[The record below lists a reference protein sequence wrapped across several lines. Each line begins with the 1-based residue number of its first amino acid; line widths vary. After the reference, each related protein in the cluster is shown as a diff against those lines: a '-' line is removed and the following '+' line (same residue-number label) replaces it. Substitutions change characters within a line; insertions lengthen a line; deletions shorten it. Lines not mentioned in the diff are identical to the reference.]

1 MRHRPLLV
9 WTAAF
14 AAGVGLC
21 AEGWLPTALAFGL
34 AALGLALLAVG
45 RAPLFFA
52 GGLALLGLSAGAVR
66 LTAFQ
71 SVPASDVSHWAD
83 QPAPLTLT
91 GTVRSDPE
99 ARRGGRL
106 TFFLSAD
113 SVTVR
118 RQTASVTGDVSVS
131 LGPDAARGL
140 ALDYGDRVR
149 LDGTLETPSG
159 ATNPGAFSWRDFL
172 ARRAIYAE
180 LRVKRQ
186 GAVKSLGARRVSP
199 ILALAVRVRRRV
211 LDALQAALPPAQAAL
226 LGGMLIG
233 HRTDLP
239 PALLADFVR
248 TGTVHILASAGLHV
262 GILAFWLEAALA
274 KLTLPRK
281 WQALLLVAALVLY
294 ALACGG
300 RPAVTR
306 AVVMAA
312 LYFGAVL
319 FEREPDAPTAA
330 GAAALLILMLQPT
343 ALLEPGFQLSFLTIG
358 TLALAMPVW
367 DGFWRPRIAA
377 RIPQAGP
384 RHAVQWL
391 ADMAGLS
398 LLAQLGA
405 APIVAA
411 DYNEVSLSGWLAN
424 LIVVPALF
432 LLLPLAFTGIGL
444 WCLWHTL
451 GGPLL
456 GAAGWGTLQIAAV
469 VRAFAASPW
478 AARAIPT
485 PPAPI
490 LLSFYALVYG
500 VTYAARQRLQPTNNA
515 RPLAPPPA
523 PAGPAAA
530 PGPPALVGAGPP
542 PGPGP

>member
-21 AEGWLPTALAFGL
+21 AEGWLPAALAFGL
-34 AALGLALLAVG
+34 AALGLALLALG
-45 RAPLFFA
+45 RAPRLLA
-52 GGLALLGLSAGAVR
+52 AGLALLGLAAGAVR

-83 QPAPLTLT
+83 NPVPLTLT
-91 GTVRSDPE
+91 GTIRSDPE

-106 TFFLSAD
+106 TFYLSAD

-118 RQTASVTGDVSVS
+118 RRTTPVTGDVSVA
-131 LGPDAARGL
+131 LGPDAAHGP
-140 ALDYGDRVR
+140 ALDYGDRVS
-149 LDGTLETPSG
+149 LGGTLETPQG
-159 ATNPGAFSWRDFL
+159 ATNPGAFSWRDYL

-199 ILALAVRVRRRV
+199 VLALAVAVRRRV

-248 TGTVHILASAGLHV
+248 TGTVHVLASAGLHV
-262 GILAFWLEAALA
+262 GILAFWLEAALRR
-274 KLTLPRK
+274 LTLPRK
-281 WQALLLVAALVLY
+281 WQATLLVAALVLY

-377 RIPQAGP
+377 RIARPWL
-384 RHAVQWL
+384 RRAVQWL

-432 LLLPLAFTGIGL
+432 LLLPLAFVGIGL
-444 WCLWHTL
+444 FCLVHAL

-456 GAAGWGTLQIAAV
+456 LTAGWGTTQIAAV

-500 VTYAARQRLQPTNNA
+500 VTYAAREKSRNKP
-515 RPLAPPPA
+515 RRDAPPPA